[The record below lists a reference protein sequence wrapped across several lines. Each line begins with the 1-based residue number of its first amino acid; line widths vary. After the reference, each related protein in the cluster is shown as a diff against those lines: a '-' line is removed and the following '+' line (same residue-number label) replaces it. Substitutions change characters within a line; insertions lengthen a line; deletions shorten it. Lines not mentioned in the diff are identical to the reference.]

1 MEISRQLCSYK
12 QKESIAKDP
21 KPFAP
26 DENPFAAECL
36 QLPSP
41 FQLLSLTGN
50 EPSGASKEIDLF
62 FSEVK
67 HQVLHAFECR
77 KKGGFEAT
85 RFQLVSPLKTLEET
99 IEFEVRYYDT
109 AQMEIQ
115 LEIQGSDKA
124 LELLIPSL
132 QDLYNQIASS
142 VFPYELRLIIPPS
155 IQNNPRHASTIKN
168 LCKEQRTVYRVNE
181 YEQAF

>member
-1 MEISRQLCSYK
+1 MEISRQLCTYK
-12 QKESIAKDP
+12 QKESTSKDP
-21 KPFAP
+21 KPFDTDDNLFP
-26 DENPFAAECL
+26 TMCP

-41 FQLLSLTGN
+41 FQILPFTGN
-50 EPSGASKEIDLF
+50 EPNGESKEIDLF
-62 FSEVK
+62 FTEAK
-67 HQVLHAFECR
+67 HQVLQAFECR
-77 KKGGFEAT
+77 KKEGFEAT
-85 RFQLVSPLKTLEET
+85 RFQLASPLKTLEET
-99 IEFEVRYYDT
+99 IQFEVRYYDT

-142 VFPYELRLIIPPS
+142 VFPYELRLILPPS
-155 IQNNPRHASTIKN
+155 VQNNPRHASTIKN

>member
-1 MEISRQLCSYK
+1 MEISGQLCSYK
-12 QKESIAKDP
+12 QNELLTNDP
-21 KPFAP
+21 KPFEPYENLFAP
-26 DENPFAAECL
+26 VCL

-41 FQLLSLTGN
+41 FQILSLNGS
-50 EPSGASKEIDLF
+50 EPNGASKEIDVF
-62 FSEVK
+62 FTEVK
-67 HQVLHAFECR
+67 YQVLQAFECR
-77 KKGGFEAT
+77 KKEGFEAT
-85 RFQLVSPLKTLEET
+85 RFQLASPLETLGET

-124 LELLIPSL
+124 LEHLIPSL

-168 LCKEQRTVYRVNE
+168 LCNEQRTVYRVNE